1 MLTHVNGWLT
11 AEQLVSRLFAAQAE
25 FVASGGVDEDALAEA
40 IHPEVVLHEPA
51 SLPYAGDWEGLAG
64 AAALLRAMGDVWSE
78 FRVADV
84 EAARRGDTVFL
95 AGTLHMRARATGAA
109 IDQPFAQL
117 LHFKDDLL
125 VDATPFY
132 FDTGE
137 ILTVIR

>member
-95 AGTLHMRARATGAA
+95 AGTLHMRAKGWS
-109 IDQPFAQL
+109 IAQL